1 MKKLILT
8 VFAAILAIQIGSVY
22 GQLGSDKSPFDRNFA
37 DVKFLD
43 AYFGR
48 PNEKI
53 EVTPGDKNV
62 PFTVVFANVGSQDI
76 TGIKGQLQ
84 MPIGFTPSDGKGALI
99 LADSDSEAI
108 AGKHFSLT
116 FFVNIDE
123 HAPIQQY
130 PASVKL
136 DYSRLRE
143 AGQRTS
149 FFDFKFKVTGES
161 ILNMK
166 AVDPVLTS
174 LKNNKVTVEITNAGT
189 APMSSVKIVL
199 QNTQTALSS
208 TTTSITNMENVVFDQ
223 SKWTLGTIN
232 PKSTKYFTFHVYI
245 PEGVRGNT
253 LRAIMD
259 VTHFNAHGDQ
269 VNTQRSVDF
278 FINGL
283 IDARIYN
290 IGVIK
295 LGEKQ
300 TVIGEVINEGNVNA
314 LFSFVTLEPLD
325 GSNLKPQTQFIDELE
340 TDSPVPFNIPIEF
353 DGEPKYG
360 DHKVKITVR
369 YKDSM
374 RQEHLISEEATI
386 TLENTAKAPEP
397 SVSDYMPGMIV
408 VIVAAIAGTVIYKKI
423 KRKKE
428 VTSEPES

>member
-1 MKKLILT
+1 MRNLILL
-8 VFAAILAIQIGSVY
+8 VFTIILASQVVNAY

-48 PNEKI
+48 TNEKI

-62 PFTVVFANVGSQDI
+62 PFTVIFANVGSQDI

-84 MPIGFTPSDGKGALI
+84 MPIGFSPSDGKGALI
-99 LADSDSEAI
+99 LADSDSEAL

-116 FFVNIDE
+116 FFVNVDE

-149 FFDFKFKVTGES
+149 FFDFKFKLTGES

-166 AVDPVLTS
+166 AVDPFLTS
-174 LKNNKVTVEITNAGT
+174 LKNNKIVVEVTNAGT
-189 APMSSVKIVL
+189 APMSGVKVVL

-232 PKSTKYFTFHVYI
+232 PKSTKYLTFQVYI

-269 VNTQRSVDF
+269 VSTQRSVDF

-283 IDARIYN
+283 IDAKIYN

-300 TVIGEVINEGNVNA
+300 TVIGEIINEGNVNA
-314 LFSFVTLEPLD
+314 LFSFVTMEPLGD
-325 GSNLKPQTQFIDELE
+325 SNIKPQTQFIDELE

-360 DHKVKITVR
+360 DHEIKITVR
-369 YKDSM
+369 YKDNM
-374 RQEHLISEEATI
+374 RQEHLISEEVTI
-386 TLENTAKAPEP
+386 TLENTAKTQEP
-397 SVSDYMPGMIV
+397 SISDYIPGILGILIASIV
-408 VIVAAIAGTVIYKKI
+408 GTIIYKKI
-423 KRKKE
+423 KKKKE
-428 VTSEPES
+428 ATADSES